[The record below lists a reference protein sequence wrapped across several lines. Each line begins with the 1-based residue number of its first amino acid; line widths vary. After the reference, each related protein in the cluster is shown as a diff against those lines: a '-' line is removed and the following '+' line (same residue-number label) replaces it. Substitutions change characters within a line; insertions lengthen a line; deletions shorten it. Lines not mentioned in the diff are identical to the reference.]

1 MKGSETK
8 HVFTRAVRG
17 LDPEEILDRPKQGFG
32 VPIQKWINDEL
43 RERVR
48 GTLAEPRTLQRGY
61 FEPAYVRR
69 LVDEHAR
76 GRRDH
81 STALWALFM
90 FELWH
95 RTFLDEPTARG
106 RRLRDDA
113 CELSFAG

>member
-1 MKGSETK
+1 
-8 HVFTRAVRG
+8 VRG
-17 LDPEEILDRPKQGFG
+17 LVPDEILDRPKQGFG
-32 VPIQKWINDEL
+32 VPISEWINREL

-48 GTLAEPRTLQRGY
+48 DTFADARTRSRGL
-61 FEPAYVRR
+61 FDPAYVDV
-69 LVDEHAR
+69 LLAEHER

-113 CELSFAG
+113 CELTFAG